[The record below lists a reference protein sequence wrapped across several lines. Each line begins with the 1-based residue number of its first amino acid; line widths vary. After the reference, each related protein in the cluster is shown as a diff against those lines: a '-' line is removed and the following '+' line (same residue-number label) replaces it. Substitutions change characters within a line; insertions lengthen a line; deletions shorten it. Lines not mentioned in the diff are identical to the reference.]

1 MTVQG
6 SLQVG
11 IALMDLMELRQLA
24 QQFVEIHFTFHQQKV
39 VTMET
44 QSTAMVVVLY
54 VQ

>member
-11 IALMDLMELRQLA
+11 IVLMDLMGQHQLA
-24 QQFVEIHFTFHQQKV
+24 LQLVEIHFTFHQLKV

-44 QSTAMVVVLY
+44 QSTVMVVVHY

>member
-11 IALMDLMELRQLA
+11 IALLDLSEQRQLA
-24 QQFVEIHFTFHQQKV
+24 QQLVEIHFTFHQLKV

-44 QSTAMVVVLY
+44 Q
-54 VQ
+54 